1 MWCLCTKLLNCSQ
14 TTNKVIS
21 SIVQWGV
28 TLYMFS
34 TFFIYCLIR
43 KESIFVI
50 SISTSAIF
58 QVHGYELSRK
68 KYAKQIYRLEG
79 MIKWLKRGFVKIKL
93 GLSAHAFLVHSGL
106 GVYQYILKEKSFP
119 RLNIESSSTP

>member
-1 MWCLCTKLLNCSQ
+1 MWCLWTKLLNCSQ
-14 TTNKVIS
+14 TANKVIS

-28 TLYMFS
+28 TLHILDLFV
-34 TFFIYCLIR
+34 YCLIR

-58 QVHGYELSRK
+58 QVLSYELSRK

-79 MIKWLKRGFVKIKL
+79 MIKWLKKEV
-93 GLSAHAFLVHSGL
+93 S
-106 GVYQYILKEKSFP
+106 LK
-119 RLNIESSSTP
+119 